1 MSSRSARASLSPRA
15 AREHSQDH
23 RGGVEEDLE
32 KVNTALQNLFSDKA
46 SHRHH
51 EISRASTTPQRLGNE
66 ISGAFEQ
73 HGHESS
79 RSPSNRALA
88 TKQSSP
94 SSHGA
99 RSAMSVSVSP
109 GTRAPNPANKH
120 HGAGRSGQNSDGKT
134 APGAYADQSSIFK
147 HLEQYDLKG
156 SPARPA
162 VPRPAVPRPA
172 GKPAKRLGTNVAARP
187 RTNATQQAPN
197 THKMTSAVGASAS
210 QTDQAA
216 NVGAKRRPALA
227 PMTTKQVE
235 GIARH
240 LAGRARAVESRQP
253 RMQATHV
260 SQQMHNEHTHEPLVD
275 GANRLQFTENIRDTG
290 TSNQLGSERGPR
302 YNFRHAQTPAS
313 RSKSRSD
320 EEMQD

>member
-1 MSSRSARASLSPRA
+1 MSPRSARASLSPRA

-46 SHRHH
+46 RHH
-51 EISRASTTPQRLGNE
+51 HREISRASTTPQRSGNE
-66 ISGAFEQ
+66 TQRAIGR
-73 HGHESS
+73 HESS
-79 RSPSNRALA
+79 QSPSSRALA

-94 SSHGA
+94 SSHG

-109 GTRAPNPANKH
+109 GTRAPYPANKH
-120 HGAGRSGQNSDGKT
+120 HGAGRSGQDSDGKT

-162 VPRPAVPRPA
+162 VPRPA

-187 RTNATQQAPN
+187 RTNATLQAPN
-197 THKMTSAVGASAS
+197 THRMTSAVGARAS
-210 QTDQAA
+210 QTGQAA
-216 NVGAKRRPALA
+216 NVGARRKPASA
-227 PMTTKQVE
+227 PMTTEQVE

-240 LAGRARAVESRQP
+240 SAGRALAVERRQA
-253 RMQATHV
+253 QATHV
-260 SQQMHNEHTHEPLVD
+260 PQQMHNEHTHGPLVD
-275 GANRLQFTENIRDTG
+275 DANRLQFTENIRDTG
-290 TSNQLGSERGPR
+290 ASDQIGSEQAQR

-313 RSKSRSD
+313 RSKSQSD